1 MTERGWHLFTSSLT
15 SKALVAFPNC
25 RTKYKKLTF
34 FCLGLFSL
42 IFLII
47 WLSCKILLN
56 YKSFF
61 PFHTFNL
68 LRNASWCIYL
78 LKNRTVGDVWLSLL
92 TRRIV
97 FLCFLLSVFQFPCWR
112 VVITFFNFLF
122 WIASPYTSSYHF
134 CWFKIQG
141 LFLFLNR
148 KNADARRLGRKRL
161 IFYFFQF
168 CERIF

>member
-1 MTERGWHLFTSSLT
+1 MTVRGWHLFTSSLT

-47 WLSCKILLN
+47 WLSCKILSN
-56 YKSFF
+56 YKSSF

-122 WIASPYTSSYHF
+122 WHHKMRNELINNSNTDNYLFYQLYLSVELNSFISMFIIPSY
-134 CWFKIQG
+134 
-141 LFLFLNR
+141 
-148 KNADARRLGRKRL
+148 
-161 IFYFFQF
+161 
-168 CERIF
+168 